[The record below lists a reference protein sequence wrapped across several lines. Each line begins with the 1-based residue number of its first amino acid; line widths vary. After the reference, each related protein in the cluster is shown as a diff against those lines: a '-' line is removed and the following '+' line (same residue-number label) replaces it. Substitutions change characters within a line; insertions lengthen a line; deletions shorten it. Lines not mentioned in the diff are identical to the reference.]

1 MLKILYTYL
10 LSLPV
15 LVGLDLVWLGVLMTN
30 FYKSR
35 LGEILAPTFRLWPSV
50 GFYLIYAAGLLYF
63 VALPAFEKGS
73 LSIAILNGALYGF
86 VVYSLYNLINQAT
99 LVKWSYTVLLVDT
112 AWGVF
117 LGGIMGFVAYK
128 LLQFFT

>member
-1 MLKILYTYL
+1 MLKILYSYL

-15 LVGLDLVWLGVLMTN
+15 LVGLDLIWLGMLMTN

-35 LGEILAPTFRLWPSV
+35 LGEVLAPTFRLWPSI
-50 GFYLIYAAGLLYF
+50 GFYLIYTAGLFYF

-73 LSIAILNGALYGF
+73 LGMVILNGAIYGF
-86 VVYSLYNLINQAT
+86 VVYSLYNLINQAA

-117 LGGIMGFVAYK
+117 LGGVLGLVAYK
-128 LLQFFT
+128 LLQFLS